1 MAHKGR
7 FRPDKPSKYRG
18 DPSNIIYRSSWELK
32 FMRWCDRHPH
42 VLEWGSEEII
52 VPYESPVDKKMHRY
66 FPDFVIKKINRDK
79 TVSTVMVE
87 IKPKAQTTPPDPSKA
102 TTDKGKKS
110 RRYLNEVMTYGV
122 NQAKWQAAEEY
133 CSQKGWHFVV
143 MTEDHLGIK

>member
-7 FRPDKPSKYRG
+7 FRPANPNKYRG
-18 DPSNIIYRSSWELK
+18 DPTNIVYRSSWEFK

-42 VLEWGSEEII
+42 VLEWGSEEVV

-79 TVSTVMVE
+79 TVSTVMIE
-87 IKPKAQTTPPDPSKA
+87 IKPKAQTMPPDPSKA
-102 TTDKGKKS
+102 LTENGNKS

-122 NQAKWQAAEEY
+122 NQAKWEAAKEF
-133 CSQKGWHFVV
+133 CSHKGWHFVV